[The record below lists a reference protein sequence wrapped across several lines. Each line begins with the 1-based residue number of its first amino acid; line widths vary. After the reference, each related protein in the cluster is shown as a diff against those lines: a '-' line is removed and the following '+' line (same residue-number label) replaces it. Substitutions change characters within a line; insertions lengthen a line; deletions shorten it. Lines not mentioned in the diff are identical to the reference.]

1 MTLERYLI
9 TLLKRWKLMV
19 ICIVLLGVGAFIGS
33 RQMTPLYQSTA
44 LVQIAFSSG
53 TNQSDYASL
62 LAGDQLVQTE
72 VILATSDPVLR
83 KVASRYPGLTVEE
96 LSNEVTVTP
105 KTNTQLFEIDVLDP
119 SPTRAAAL
127 ANDVANTLIQQ
138 QVQLQQQASAQTGSF
153 LFVAQP
159 AQPPL
164 RPARP
169 NILLNTAAG
178 LLAGLLLGV
187 SLALL
192 FEQLD
197 TRVRTPEALTQLL
210 GWPILATILQA
221 GRKEEVVNPTK
232 RNPNVESYRILRTNI
247 GFSAIDK
254 PLHTLVVTS
263 AVPRDG
269 KSVIAANLAVFMA
282 KAGKNTLLIDADLR
296 RPTQHE
302 HFGLPAQAM
311 GFSNA
316 ILAFSMPSS
325 PNPPAYQQPLTPTM
339 TTAPSSST
347 AVTRTPSLD
356 PFLHPVDIPNLCV
369 MPSGP
374 LPPNPPELLD
384 SKAMQHLLTTLGS
397 CGVEVII
404 FDTPP
409 LLGLSDASILASKAD
424 GTLVV
429 VDITRANKGN
439 LKQLKA
445 ILEQAGA
452 GVIGCVV
459 NKQRR
464 SRNEAIYSY
473 YYHGADEQN
482 GKSNRST
489 KNANAS
495 SISLV
500 PPDASKQPKTQPQ
513 QDLLDSAVK
522 VVPLH
527 PTEVDMQSQ
536 PDLSDRN
543 TVKTVSVYPIQQE
556 TQFQSDLL
564 DGKKRG

>member
-1 MTLERYLI
+1 MTLEQYLI

-19 ICIVLLGVGAFIGS
+19 ICIVLLGVGAFVGS
-33 RQMTPLYQSTA
+33 RLMTPLYQSTA

-53 TNQSDYASL
+53 TNQSDYTSL
-62 LAGDQLVQTE
+62 LAGNQLVQTE
-72 VILATSDPVLR
+72 VILATTDPVLR
-83 KVASRYPGLTVEE
+83 KVASRYPGLTAEE
-96 LSNEVTVTP
+96 LSNEMTATP

-127 ANDVANTLIQQ
+127 ANDIANTLIQQ

-153 LFVAQP
+153 LFIAQP
-159 AQPPL
+159 AQPSL
-164 RPARP
+164 KPARP
-169 NILLNTAAG
+169 NVPLYTAAG
-178 LLAGLLLGV
+178 LLAGLLLGM

-210 GWPILATILQA
+210 GWPVLATILQA
-221 GRKEEVVNPTK
+221 GPKEEVVNPTG
-232 RNPNVESYRILRTNI
+232 RNANVEPYRILRTNI

-254 PLHTLVVTS
+254 PLRTILVTS
-263 AVPRDG
+263 AMPRDG
-269 KSVIAANLAVFMA
+269 KSVVAANLAVFMA

-311 GFSNA
+311 GLSNA
-316 ILAFSMPSS
+316 ILAFSMSATA
-325 PNPPAYQQPLTPTM
+325 NAPAYEQALTPTM
-339 TTAPSSST
+339 STAPSSTS

-356 PFLHPVDIPNLCV
+356 PFVHAVDIPNLCV

-384 SKAMQHLLTTLGS
+384 SKALLRFFAALAS
-397 CGVEVII
+397 CGIEVVIL
-404 FDTPP
+404 DSPP
-409 LLGLSDASILASKAD
+409 LLGLSDASILASKVD

-429 VDITRANKGN
+429 ADITRANKGS
-439 LKQLKA
+439 LKQVKA
-445 ILEQAGA
+445 MLEQAGA

-473 YYHGADEQN
+473 YYLGADEQN
-482 GKSNRST
+482 NRSNRST
-489 KNANAS
+489 KNAKAT
-495 SISLV
+495 SISTV
-500 PPDASKQPKTQPQ
+500 TPDASKQPKTEPQ

-522 VVPLH
+522 LAPVH
-527 PTEVDMQSQ
+527 PTKADTQSH
-536 PDLSDRN
+536 PDLSDMN
-543 TVKTVSVYPIQQE
+543 TVKTASVYPRQPGIQ
-556 TQFQSDLL
+556 SRPDLL
-564 DGKKRG
+564 DGRKGG